1 MCTQNTCPNCEE
13 INDLA
18 RRIVEQFGD
27 DQHPS
32 VIISA
37 LVEVTSDVISHCA
50 PSLSAAME
58 TIGNIR
64 SDLTNRTLRSH
75 QTRDL
80 PPAAPRAAS
89 TMTVN

>member
-1 MCTQNTCPNCEE
+1 MCTQNACPNCEE
-13 INDLA
+13 IEVLA

-32 VIISA
+32 VIIGA
-37 LVEVTSDVISHCA
+37 LVNVTAEVISHCA
-50 PSLSAAME
+50 PSLSEAMAE
-58 TIGNIR
+58 IGNIR

-89 TMTVN
+89 SMTVN